1 MKNTIVLEMINNG
14 EIEQLKALLME
25 EIYKDSLKGNREAK
39 SRYAAMKRFFKYP
52 LDNREAFTKP
62 CEGVEVHGKQ
72 YNSFLD
78 GYCFALTTEGID
90 TLETFDKTDKTYFD
104 VERIVNSCEN
114 GSRSVEEVDF
124 SVVLADGKSKGYKF
138 KKTEIAIGND
148 FQYLLKYKDAYYK
161 FGLFDRAFSVIN
173 DGEKAEVY
181 YTGSKGILLIKTS
194 IGIAG
199 ICAMN
204 CKEDVENHKTIIYT
218 DNN

>member
-1 MKNTIVLEMINNG
+1 MKNTIVLGMINNG
-14 EIEQLKALLME
+14 EIEQLKALLTE
-25 EIYKDSLKGNREAK
+25 EIYKDSLKGKGNAK
-39 SRYAAMKRFFKYP
+39 NRYAAMKRFFKYP

-62 CEGVEVHGKQ
+62 CKSVDVDGKS

-78 GYCFALTTEGID
+78 GYCFALTMESID
-90 TLETFDKTDKTYFD
+90 TLETFDKAYKTYFD
-104 VERIVNSCEN
+104 VERIVKACEKGN
-114 GSRSVEEVDF
+114 MEEIDF
-124 SVVLADGKSKGYKF
+124 SVVLASGKSKGYKF
-138 KKTEIAIGND
+138 KKSEIAIGND

-204 CKEDVENHKTIIYT
+204 CNEDVENHKTIIYT
-218 DNN
+218 D